1 MVTDSLPGLALGME
15 KAEEG
20 VMKRKPRPSNESVF
34 SNGAGLDI
42 VLQGIYMATI
52 ILTSFFIGYKM
63 DGHLNGMTMAFL
75 TINLAELFH
84 AISMRTQRGS
94 LIKLKTF
101 NWWLFGALTLTFLL
115 NIALI
120 YVPAFEVLFDFAP
133 INFTEFMIALALAFS
148 VLPVLEV
155 YKFIMRTIDKNKNK

>member
-1 MVTDSLPGLALGME
+1 
-15 KAEEG
+15 
-20 VMKRKPRPSNESVF
+20 
-34 SNGAGLDI
+34 
-42 VLQGIYMATI
+42 
-52 ILTSFFIGYKM
+52 M

-94 LIKLKTF
+94 LMKLKTF